1 MGRTAAPA
9 PIETGGP
16 MATIDECRTA
26 LEQFAENLASNPKTV
41 RKLQGFQRS
50 LAADITDLSVS
61 FNGKFD
67 QGKLTGITDGDN
79 PDAEIRMIVSSDN
92 LLKLVAGELDFMKAF
107 TGGQVKLKANMMDL
121 MKLRGVL

>member
-1 MGRTAAPA
+1 
-9 PIETGGP
+9 

-26 LEQFAENLASNPKTV
+26 LEQFADNLASNPKSV

-79 PDAEIRMIVSSDN
+79 PDAEIRMIVASDD
-92 LLKLVAGELDFMKAF
+92 LLKLVAGQLDFMKAF
-107 TGGQVKLKANMMDL
+107 TGGQVKIKANMMDL

>member
-1 MGRTAAPA
+1 
-9 PIETGGP
+9 

-26 LEQFAENLASNPKTV
+26 LEQFAENLSSNPKSV

-79 PDAEIRMIVSSDN
+79 SDAEIRMIVSSDN

>member
-1 MGRTAAPA
+1 
-9 PIETGGP
+9 

-26 LEQFAENLASNPKTV
+26 LEQFAENLSSNPKSV

-67 QGKLTGITDGDN
+67 QGKLTDITDGDN